1 MLNFK
6 ETTLRSLAMHKVG
19 NRARN
24 EGILV
29 SKGLHEWQDEV
40 MTNMLMDYFLT
51 PFKYEEYHQFTHSSD
66 IDMNEVYTY
75 CRHIFENKLHLYDQS
90 VNIARHL
97 YNQSTH
103 PKIKGGEL
111 FICLFANCQLDDE
124 VVDAVGIF
132 KSELKDA
139 YLKPETNKEE
149 LNLNYQKGINI
160 KKLDKG
166 CIIFNTLGDYGYR
179 VLSVDKLAKTHAE
192 AQYWKTDFLNITRVH
207 DNIYNTESYLSM
219 CQNFVEDVYAEEGAN
234 KKDQILL
241 LTKSLNFFTE
251 HESFDPAEFEEQVLE
266 ASGQSEN
273 FQDYKADYETEN
285 GFASSDGFQISKQ
298 AVKTMK
304 RKFKKIIELDTG
316 MDIKIKS
323 ETSEQ
328 YIERDFDPDRQMYF
342 YKVFFNEEA

>member
-6 ETTLRSLAMHKVG
+6 ETSLTTFAVHKVG

-24 EGILV
+24 EGILM
-29 SKGLHEWQDEV
+29 SKGLYEWHDEV
-40 MTNMLMDYFLT
+40 MINMLMDYFLT

-66 IDMNEVYTY
+66 IDLNEVYNY

-90 VNIARHL
+90 VNIAKHL

-111 FICLFANCQLDDE
+111 FVCLLSNVQIDDE
-124 VVDAVGIF
+124 MVDAVGIF

-139 YLKPETNKEE
+139 YIKADADKDELK
-149 LNLNYQKGINI
+149 LNYQRGINI

-166 CIIFNTLGDYGYR
+166 CIVFNTMGDYGYR
-179 VLSVDKLAKTHAE
+179 VLLVDKLAKTHEE
-192 AQYWKTDFLNITRVH
+192 ARYWKTDFLNITRVH
-207 DNIYNTESYLSM
+207 DHIYNTEGYLSM

-266 ASGQSEN
+266 STGQTES
-273 FQDYKADYETEN
+273 FKDYITDYQTEN
-285 GFASSDGFQISKQ
+285 GFAASDGFQISKQ

-304 RKFKKIIELDTG
+304 RKFKKFIELDTG

-323 ETSEQ
+323 ETTEQ
-328 YIERDFDPDRQMYF
+328 YIERGFDPDRQN
-342 YKVFFNEEA
+342 VFL